1 MNQGTKVSHSETP
14 HVDVNGPLSE
24 SKSLEPTCPNCRRAK
39 PDCDSYCRYCGQR
52 HTRPDEGLGYFVRDF
67 VASFLSLDGRAFR
80 TVTALLFNPGKC
92 AKDFLNGRR
101 NHYLSTAQT
110 YLVSGFFFFLV
121 FGNWI
126 DIVRIE
132 QLLTVELGEEKVS
145 IAELNRVRVG
155 AKEIDS
161 PGVIESGASK
171 SEPLAPNQE
180 PDLKTEGEITNED
193 ERAKTAT
200 SSEPASSEQSS
211 ATTSGSDTAAS
222 KRDAFLNEVHQ
233 LQYNGKPFRL
243 SIAEFR
249 QFAMQSKEA
258 IRQVFL
264 DQGLELRSWEID
276 FVKNLALMTTD
287 HGFKSYVSGSVAL
300 ASQLALLM
308 LPLLA
313 VLIRVFHWRSC
324 RTWLAAFVV
333 SANWHSSMYL
343 AMSVI
348 MLLNFSLLWALLL
361 GSVLG
366 TMYWVVTLRQVFG
379 QGWLVIFLKTFFV
392 IPMYGFGLF
401 WGFVAAVTGSI
412 FMF

>member
-1 MNQGTKVSHSETP
+1 MNQGIEVADSETTQ
-14 HVDVNGPLSE
+14 VIVTGQLNE
-24 SKSLEPTCPNCRRAK
+24 SNPLEPICPNCRNSK
-39 PDCDSYCRYCGQR
+39 PDPDSFCRHCGQR

-67 VASFLSLDGRAFR
+67 VSSFLSLDGRAFR

-92 AKDFLNGRR
+92 AIDFLNGRR

-121 FGNWI
+121 FGSWI

-132 QLLTVELGEEKVS
+132 QLFTVDLGEEKVS
-145 IAELNRVRVG
+145 LAELNRAMDG
-155 AKEIDS
+155 SKGIDT
-161 PGVIESGASK
+161 PGVPESDDSK
-171 SEPLAPNQE
+171 SETIAPNQDA
-180 PDLKTEGEITNED
+180 DLPTKAEIARED
-193 ERAKTAT
+193 AAAKTPT
-200 SSEPASSEQSS
+200 SSEQSS
-211 ATTSGSDTAAS
+211 TTPTATDAAS
-222 KRDAFLNEVHQ
+222 SRRDAFLNEVHQ

-243 SIAEFR
+243 SFAEFR
-249 QFAMQSKEA
+249 QFAMQSKEVVK
-258 IRQVFL
+258 QVFL
-264 DQGLELRSWEID
+264 DQGIELRSWEID

-287 HGFKSYVSGSVAL
+287 HGFKSYVSGSVTL

-343 AMSVI
+343 ALSVL
-348 MLLNFSLLWALLL
+348 MLLNFSLLWVMLL
-361 GSVLG
+361 GVVLG
-366 TMYWVVTLRQVFG
+366 ATYWVATLRRVFRE
-379 QGWLVIFLKTFFV
+379 GWLVIFIKTFFLV
-392 IPMYGFGLF
+392 PMYCFGLF